1 MTKKSKIFN
10 EIKAY
15 SLISIGLFIMALGWT
30 AFLIPNELLGG
41 GVTGIGTLIYWTTG
55 LPVAVTFLAVNLILL
70 IIGIRILGFGFG
82 IKTIFS
88 IVVTSG
94 LFAVL
99 QYYIREPFV
108 TDRFMAAII
117 GGIMGGAGIGIVF
130 TQGGSTGGTD
140 IVAMIINKYRNISHG
155 KILLALDVVIISSS
169 YLVFKNIETLVH
181 GFVIMAV
188 ASYVID
194 LILTGNKQS
203 VQLFIFS
210 KKSHE
215 IADRIG
221 SEAKRGVTFIKGTGW
236 YSKTD
241 HDILMIITRR
251 MESARIFRIIKEVDP
266 EAFISVNNVMGVYGQ
281 GFDAIR

>member
-1 MTKKSKIFN
+1 MTKKLNLLN

-15 SLISIGLFIMALGWT
+15 GLISIGLFIMALGWT

-41 GVTGIGTLIYWTTG
+41 GVTGIGTLVFWVTG
-55 LPVAVTFLAVNLILL
+55 IPVGVTFLAVNVILL

-88 IVVTSG
+88 IIVTAS
-94 LFAVL
+94 LFSVL

-117 GGIMGGAGIGIVF
+117 GGIMGGAGIGLVF

-140 IVAMIINKYRNISHG
+140 IVAMIINKYRRISHG

-251 MESARIFRIIKEVDP
+251 MESAHVFRIIKEVDP

-281 GFDAIR
+281 GFEAIR

>member
-1 MTKKSKIFN
+1 MTKKLKIFN

-55 LPVAVTFLAVNLILL
+55 LPVAVTFLAVNVILL

-140 IVAMIINKYRNISHG
+140 IVAMIINKYRNISYG
-155 KILLALDVVIISSS
+155 KVILALDVVIISSS
-169 YLVFKNIETLVH
+169 FLIFRSIETLVH

-203 VQLFIFS
+203 VQIFVFS
-210 KKSHE
+210 KNRMKLLTVLALKPKGGYFYQRYRLVHQ
-215 IADRIG
+215 DR
-221 SEAKRGVTFIKGTGW
+221 A
-236 YSKTD
+236 
-241 HDILMIITRR
+241 
-251 MESARIFRIIKEVDP
+251 
-266 EAFISVNNVMGVYGQ
+266 
-281 GFDAIR
+281 